1 MSESEVE
8 IVAGSGG
15 SGALERMLNEME
27 AAIAESQAALLAGR
41 LRDLEASSQK
51 QQELFATLRDLISAP
66 VEASDGVRARVLP
79 PKVMAAVRQVHA
91 GNLVLAGVLRR
102 MRRNLDGLR
111 RQIHGSEP
119 SYTYGLE
126 SNSAPAVN
134 SQSLGGSGV

>member
-41 LRDLEASSQK
+41 LCDLEASTQK
-51 QQELFATLRDLISAP
+51 QQELFAPLRDLISAP
-66 VEASDGVRARVLP
+66 VEASDGVCARVLS

-119 SYTYGLE
+119 SYTYGRE

>member
-1 MSESEVE
+1 MSEPELES
-8 IVAGSGG
+8 ARARGG
-15 SGALERMLNEME
+15 YDSLAAKLAEME

-41 LRDLEASSQK
+41 LCDLEASSQK

-66 VEASDGVRARVLP
+66 VEASDGVRARVLS

-119 SYTYGLE
+119 SYTYGRE